1 MSAQFPPG
9 WGFHATPKGEFD
21 RACVE
26 MHMETER
33 MRREHRARQRERA
46 KQERAALRNYRASR
60 MRCMHIEFALWMF
73 EFTASKGCDPT
84 TRDVQ
89 DTFAVSGPTAR
100 GFINDFHRALARRQE
115 QP

>member
-9 WGFHATPKGEFD
+9 WGFHASPKSEFD
-21 RACVE
+21 RACIEVRA
-26 MHMETER
+26 ETER
-33 MRREHRARQRERA
+33 MQREHRAREREKE
-46 KQERAALRNYRASR
+46 KQERATRRSYRSAR
-60 MRCMHIEFALWMF
+60 MRCLHFEFALWMF

-84 TRDVQ
+84 TREIQ
-89 DTFAVSGPTAR
+89 DTFGVSGPTAY